1 MILIVLNLFPSLFL
15 LQEITRFNCQELV
28 RSVPFLAGASE
39 TFISSIITKL
49 NFEVYLPQDCIINY
63 GTLGQQMYFIQGGVV
78 DVVTK
83 DGFVVTTLSEGSYFG
98 GTYSTYIHNMYMYMH
113 TFFHSVLYICS
124 WGSTTRIYCIHTSTY
139 VVLTDLHN

>member
-1 MILIVLNLFPSLFL
+1 MYPHTYLLLGLSIHNVILIVLCLFPSLFL

-28 RSVPFLAGASE
+28 RSVPFLAGASK

-49 NFEVYLPQDCIINY
+49 NFEVYLPRDCIIKY
-63 GTLGQQMYFIQGGVV
+63 GTLGHQMYFIQGGVV

-98 GTYSTYIHNMYMYMH
+98 GTYSTYIHNMYMYMY
-113 TFFHSVLYICS
+113 TFFHSVLHI
-124 WGSTTRIYCIHTSTY
+124 RM
-139 VVLTDLHN
+139 